1 MAGLPRLLFVLFL
14 FALVTVP
21 LLPFQM
27 FAWKLQRFWHK
38 ALPHWWQKFMCRLLG
53 FRLHRH
59 GAMANGRPLLIVA
72 NHVSWSDILVLGAI
86 GKVSFV
92 AKSDMESWP
101 VFGFFAKLQ
110 RTIFIHRENRQN
122 AGEQANEIAMR
133 LRSGDALVLFP
144 EGTTSDGNR
153 VLPFKSSLFGA
164 AKAVLE
170 KGEPPHPDHV
180 LIQPVALAYN
190 RVQGLPTGRYHRN
203 IAAWPGSVGL
213 IKHLKGVVAAGAVD
227 VSVVFG
233 DPVEFRLDMDRKAVA
248 ARLERE
254 VRAMTA
260 AALRFAPHESPYLE
274 A

>member
-72 NHVSWSDILVLGAI
+72 NHVSWSDIL
-86 GKVSFV
+86 
-92 AKSDMESWP
+92 DMESWP

-260 AALRFAPHESPYLE
+260 AALRFAPHESPSLE